1 MVLYFYVILCE
12 LCNYRQDVPMFT
24 ENGYRM
30 MKKGKSRLSTLLLGL
45 ALCVPAVAQRGYYKD
60 IFMDGGISVSSRTTL
75 PSATVL
81 NLTMDYLTCSSH
93 KLDGKS
99 AYNAAD
105 SIFQLEL
112 LGGNAMDENGILL
125 YPDGQPRFRMIFM
138 NGGGAARHGASL
150 GEAGRQNIRTFVRN
164 GGSYVGSCAGA
175 FLSSAGALG
184 KDGQIHHTDC
194 YLGIWPGHT
203 LSTALS
209 DSRTGLTLD
218 AKSPLLKYDDFG
230 GDHRVDSVYHNN
242 GCYALTDSA
251 WPKETEVLLRY
262 DTEGGELKRDINK
275 QAGIWAY
282 KANGYAGR
290 VIACGSHPEG
300 NSSGER
306 LDLMCAMVRYALD
319 GNGSPRLKGELKNG
333 EPRKMTCRTSDQ
345 NPDYTRIGD
354 RQYHYFVVDVPK
366 GSREVVLSLE
376 PVLGYSDYAMYLCAG
391 YDPFPKMENAGYR
404 NVSSTFAKEI
414 RIPNPKHGKLYV
426 SVFCNTTVDTVDS
439 PYGHQYAGRVDV
451 LNGVPYIIKA
461 AF

>member
-1 MVLYFYVILCE
+1 MSPVDEFLYVI
-12 LCNYRQDVPMFT
+12 
-24 ENGYRM
+24 
-30 MKKGKSRLSTLLLGL
+30 
-45 ALCVPAVAQRGYYKD
+45 
-60 IFMDGGISVSSRTTL
+60 
-75 PSATVL
+75 
-81 NLTMDYLTCSSH
+81 
-93 KLDGKS
+93 
-99 AYNAAD
+99 
-105 SIFQLEL
+105 
-112 LGGNAMDENGILL
+112 
-125 YPDGQPRFRMIFM
+125 
-138 NGGGAARHGASL
+138 
-150 GEAGRQNIRTFVRN
+150 
-164 GGSYVGSCAGA
+164 
-175 FLSSAGALG
+175 
-184 KDGQIHHTDC
+184 
-194 YLGIWPGHT
+194 
-203 LSTALS
+203 
-209 DSRTGLTLD
+209 LD
-218 AKSPLLKYDDFG
+218 AKSPLLKYADFG

-262 DTEGGELKRDINK
+262 DTEGRELKRDINK

-282 KANGYAGR
+282 KASEYAGR

-319 GNGSPRLKGELKNG
+319 GNGTPRLKGELKNG
-333 EPRKMTCRTSDQ
+333 ESRKMTCRTSDQ

-366 GSREVVLSLE
+366 GCKEVVLSLE

-391 YDPFPKMENAGYR
+391 YEPFPKMENAGYR

>member
-1 MVLYFYVILCE
+1 
-12 LCNYRQDVPMFT
+12 MFT

-218 AKSPLLKYDDFG
+218 AKSPLLQYDDFG
-230 GDHRVDSVYHNN
+230 GDRRVDSVYHNN

-262 DTEGGELKRDINK
+262 DTEGRELKRDINK

-282 KANGYAGR
+282 KANEYAGR

-333 EPRKMTCRTSDQ
+333 EPRKMTCRTSDH

-366 GSREVVLSLE
+366 GCKEVVLSLE

-391 YDPFPKMENAGYR
+391 YDPFPKTENAGYR

-426 SVFCNTTVDTVDS
+426 SVFCHTTVDTVDS

>member
-1 MVLYFYVILCE
+1 
-12 LCNYRQDVPMFT
+12 MFT

-45 ALCVPAVAQRGYYKD
+45 ALCVPALAQRGYYKD

-125 YPDGQPRFRMIFM
+125 YPDGQPRFRIIFM

-218 AKSPLLKYDDFG
+218 SKSPLLKYDDFG

-262 DTEGGELKRDINK
+262 DTEGRELKRDINK

-282 KANGYAGR
+282 KANEYAGR

-333 EPRKMTCRTSDQ
+333 EPRKMTCRTSDH

-366 GSREVVLSLE
+366 GCKEVVLSLE

-391 YDPFPKMENAGYR
+391 YDPFPKTENAGYR

-426 SVFCNTTVDTVDS
+426 SVFCHTTVDTVDS

>member
-1 MVLYFYVILCE
+1 
-12 LCNYRQDVPMFT
+12 MFT
-24 ENGYRM
+24 ENRYRM

-218 AKSPLLKYDDFG
+218 TKSPLLKYADFG

-262 DTEGGELKRDINK
+262 DTEGRELKRDINK

-282 KANGYAGR
+282 KANEYAGR

-391 YDPFPKMENAGYR
+391 YDLFPKMENAGYR

>member
-1 MVLYFYVILCE
+1 
-12 LCNYRQDVPMFT
+12 MFT

-184 KDGQIHHTDC
+184 QDSQIHHTDC

-262 DTEGGELKRDINK
+262 DTEGRELKRDINK

-282 KANGYAGR
+282 KANEYAGR

-366 GSREVVLSLE
+366 GSREVVLSLD
-376 PVLGYSDYAMYLCAG
+376 PVFGY
-391 YDPFPKMENAGYR
+391 
-404 NVSSTFAKEI
+404 
-414 RIPNPKHGKLYV
+414 
-426 SVFCNTTVDTVDS
+426 
-439 PYGHQYAGRVDV
+439 
-451 LNGVPYIIKA
+451 
-461 AF
+461 

>member
-1 MVLYFYVILCE
+1 
-12 LCNYRQDVPMFT
+12 
-24 ENGYRM
+24 
-30 MKKGKSRLSTLLLGL
+30 
-45 ALCVPAVAQRGYYKD
+45 
-60 IFMDGGISVSSRTTL
+60 
-75 PSATVL
+75 
-81 NLTMDYLTCSSH
+81 
-93 KLDGKS
+93 
-99 AYNAAD
+99 
-105 SIFQLEL
+105 
-112 LGGNAMDENGILL
+112 
-125 YPDGQPRFRMIFM
+125 
-138 NGGGAARHGASL
+138 
-150 GEAGRQNIRTFVRN
+150 
-164 GGSYVGSCAGA
+164 
-175 FLSSAGALG
+175 
-184 KDGQIHHTDC
+184 
-194 YLGIWPGHT
+194 
-203 LSTALS
+203 STALS

-218 AKSPLLKYDDFG
+218 AKSPLLKYADFG

-262 DTEGGELKRDINK
+262 DTEGRELKRDINK

-282 KANGYAGR
+282 KANEYAGR

-333 EPRKMTCRTSDQ
+333 ESRKMTCRTSDQ

-366 GSREVVLSLE
+366 GCKEVVLSLE

-391 YDPFPKMENAGYR
+391 YEPFPKMENAGYR

-426 SVFCNTTVDTVDS
+426 SVFCHTTVDTVDS